1 MTAPQRHITRTR
13 IIAAT
18 TALACAAL
26 VPALTASPAQADTT
40 VRLPGQSVTKKLKDG
55 TTVTITRSNESARI
69 NPSMGGTPLHRNAW
83 VSGKYVVTTSDKAA
97 KIGVGSGYIVGCQL
111 TLGGTSNSRAGATA
125 PNFDLQSATKTAETG
140 AGVTIGPGQAVN
152 YVIND
157 REYKDAFGAAGH
169 SSSISFSGGKG
180 TLAYTNETMMV
191 NGCAGY
197 AQARSYAKVSIT
209 TDNVSQSIAVYGK
222 PFSMG

>member
-1 MTAPQRHITRTR
+1 MTVTKRRTTRTR
-13 IIAAT
+13 IIAST
-18 TALACAAL
+18 TAVACAAL
-26 VPALTASPAQADTT
+26 IPVLDAAHAHADTT
-40 VRLPGQSVTKKLKDG
+40 VQLPGQSVTKKLKDG
-55 TTVTITRSNESARI
+55 TTVTITRSKESARI
-69 NPSMGGTPLHRNAW
+69 TPSMGATPLHRNAW
-83 VSGKYVVTTSDKAA
+83 VSGKYVVTTSDPAA
-97 KIGVGSGYIVGCQL
+97 KIGVGAGYIVGCQL
-111 TLGGTSNSRAGATA
+111 TLGGNSNSRAGATA
-125 PNFDLQSATKTAETG
+125 PDFDLQSATTTAETG